1 MINQNFT
8 SFHKTL
14 NMIYTMPLKLKN
26 FTLSFLQG
34 DMKNYKETQK
44 ELITE
49 IYCKEL
55 NRLINKDNKY

>member
-1 MINQNFT
+1 
-8 SFHKTL
+8 
-14 NMIYTMPLKLKN
+14 MIYIMPLKLKT

-34 DMKNYKETQK
+34 DMKNYKETQN

-55 NRLINKDNKY
+55 KFTTNRDNKY

>member
-1 MINQNFT
+1 
-8 SFHKTL
+8 
-14 NMIYTMPLKLKN
+14 MPLKLKKSQGGQGP

-34 DMKNYKETQK
+34 DMKNYKEIQN
-44 ELITE
+44 ELIIE

>member
-1 MINQNFT
+1 
-8 SFHKTL
+8 
-14 NMIYTMPLKLKN
+14 MPLKLKN

>member
-34 DMKNYKETQK
+34 ELKNYKETLSV
-44 ELITE
+44 LITE
-49 IYCKEL
+49 MNCK
-55 NRLINKDNKY
+55 RLKFIINKDNKY

>member
-1 MINQNFT
+1 
-8 SFHKTL
+8 
-14 NMIYTMPLKLKN
+14 MIYIMPLKLKKSQGGQGP

-34 DMKNYKETQK
+34 DMKNYKETQN

-55 NRLINKDNKY
+55 KCLINRDNKC